1 MFNRDVV
8 RALGMVT
15 QVGISILTPVL
26 LCVFIGVKLN
36 QYFHTQSWFLPMLLL
51 GVGSGIRNVYVLL
64 FANNKK
70 SEQAQGEGNDEE
82 MEETE

>member
-15 QVGISILTPVL
+15 QIGISMLTPIL

-36 QYFHTQSWFLPMLLL
+36 QYFHTQYWFLPMLLL
-51 GVGSGIRNVYVLL
+51 GIGSGIRNVYVLL
-64 FANNKK
+64 FASNKK
-70 SEQAQGEGNDEE
+70 PGQPQGEEKNEE
-82 MEETE
+82 MEEIE